1 MTKRVLYILFV
12 LSGLIPATYLLFL
25 TLLYGGVILL
35 EMNKIDLT
43 DLLILLCFAF
53 GICGYLGLL
62 SLLRGLQEK
71 YYKTNLILLGLGIIG
86 FFIFMTFIGQAPARE
101 WIFNIE
107 EIDEWLVFM
116 LPNIVSLT
124 FIALILTR
132 ITMNKIERF

>member
-1 MTKRVLYILFV
+1 MTKKVLYILFV

-25 TLLYGGVILL
+25 TIFFGGVILL

-43 DLLILLCFAF
+43 DLLILLCFLF

-71 YYKTNLILLGLGIIG
+71 FYKTNLILLGTGFLG
-86 FFIFMTFIGQAPARE
+86 FFLFTTFIGQKRAWE

-124 FIALILTR
+124 FIALIL
-132 ITMNKIERF
+132 IKMFERKQ